1 METSDKD
8 TRLASSVDKDGEGA
22 RTSRGNNGDRLMEKQ
37 SCIKARLIK

>member
-22 RTSRGNNGDRLMEKQ
+22 STSSGNNGDELMEKQ
-37 SCIKARLIK
+37 SCTKAR